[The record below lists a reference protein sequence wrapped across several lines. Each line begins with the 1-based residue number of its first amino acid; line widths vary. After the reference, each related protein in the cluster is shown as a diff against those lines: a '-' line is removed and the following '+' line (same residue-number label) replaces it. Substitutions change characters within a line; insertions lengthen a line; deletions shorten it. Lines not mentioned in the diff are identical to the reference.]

1 MNEYFFWMN
10 NFGFSWMNK
19 FFEWII
25 LDFFWMNEIFEW
37 IICVFFWMN
46 KFFEWIILLYDWM
59 NYWMNNKKCIIHKKN
74 EWSVKKKFVASKFE
88 QNVLIRACNKRLWI
102 RGIPLASRWK
112 VKLQDFLTKSGLF
125 QDNFS
130 YFTLT
135 YFTSNFE

>member
-19 FFEWII
+19 FFEWITF
-25 LDFFWMNEIFEW
+25 DFFWMNEIFEW
-37 IICVFFWMN
+37 IILDFFWMN

-59 NYWMNNKKCIIHKKN
+59 NYWMNNKNCIIHKKN
-74 EWSVKKKFVASKFE
+74 ECRVKKKFVASKFE

-130 YFTLT
+130 YFTFA